1 MTKKIE
7 ISSMNTMLY
16 IDKFAFWQQSETEK
30 IPDISFIPPMLRR
43 RMTNIEKIAISL
55 AHSVA
60 PTNSD
65 YQVVFASRFGEWQ
78 QTIDL
83 IKQFY
88 NDGEMS
94 PAGFSN
100 SVHNAAVGH
109 LSLLTHNT
117 KPYTS
122 IAAGEQTIEMGLLE
136 AFTTKKPVLFI
147 YAEETTPTEYEH
159 LFEKP
164 FTAHGMACFITN
176 TGENAYEFIKDN
188 ENIELL
194 NFQRLCELL
203 TNKKDIKTSHWTLV
217 KK

>member
-1 MTKKIE
+1 
-7 ISSMNTMLY
+7 MLY

-30 IPDISFIPPMLRR
+30 IPDVSFIPPMLRR

-60 PTNSD
+60 PADSD

-100 SVHNAAVGH
+100 SVHNAAAGH
-109 LSLLTHNT
+109 LSLLTRNT
-117 KPYTS
+117 QSYTS
-122 IAAGEQTIEMGLLE
+122 IAAGEHTIEMGLLD
-136 AFTTKKPVLFI
+136 AFTIAKPVLFI
-147 YAEETTPTEYEH
+147 YAEEAAPTEYEH
-159 LFEKP
+159 LFPTP
-164 FTAHGMACFITN
+164 FMGHAVACFITN
-176 TGENAYEFIKDN
+176 TGKNAYEFIKSNGNTEPLD
-188 ENIELL
+188 
-194 NFQRLCELL
+194 FTKLCEFL
-203 TNKKDIKTSHWTLV
+203 TNKTDIKTSHWTLI

>member
-7 ISSMNTMLY
+7 ISSMNAMLY
-16 IDKFAFWQQSETEK
+16 IDKFAFWRQSDTEK
-30 IPDISFIPPMLRR
+30 IPDVSFIPPMLRR

-55 AHSVA
+55 AHTVA
-60 PTNSD
+60 PATPE
-65 YQVVFASRFGEWQ
+65 YQIVFASRFGEWQ

-88 NDGEMS
+88 TDREMS

-100 SVHNAAVGH
+100 SVHNAAAGH

-117 KPYTS
+117 QSYTS
-122 IAAGEQTIEMGLLE
+122 IAAGERTIEMGLLD

-147 YAEETTPTEYEH
+147 YVEEAAPTEYGH
-159 LFEKP
+159 LFSTP
-164 FTAHGMACFITN
+164 FMAHAVACFISN
-176 TGENAYEFIKDN
+176 TGENAYEFMKNNTNVEPLD
-188 ENIELL
+188 
-194 NFQRLCELL
+194 FTKLCESL
-203 TNKKDIKTSHWTLV
+203 TNKTDIKTSHWTLV

>member
-55 AHSVA
+55 AHSIA
-60 PTNSD
+60 PADSD
-65 YQVVFASRFGEWQ
+65 YQIVFASRFGEWQ

-88 NDGEMS
+88 TDREMS

-100 SVHNAAVGH
+100 SVHNAAPGH
-109 LSLLTHNT
+109 FSLLTHNT
-117 KPYTS
+117 KSYTS
-122 IAAGEQTIEMGLLE
+122 IAAGDKTLEMGLLD
-136 AFTTKKPVLFI
+136 AFTTSKPVLFI
-147 YAEETTPTEYEH
+147 YAEEATPTEYEH

-164 FTAHGMACFITN
+164 LSGHAMACFITD
-176 TGENAYEFIKDN
+176 TGENAYKFTKNN
-188 ENIELL
+188 ENIEPLD
-194 NFQRLCELL
+194 FTALCKFL
-203 TNKKDIKTSHWTLV
+203 TTKTDIKTSHWTLI